1 MTGIADTANAPAPV
15 TQRYEADLL
24 GNIQQALAGLQGFD
38 IMALELIQNADDAGA
53 ATMRFDVRE
62 DGLHVWN
69 SERFSSCGL
78 TETVCPHLAD
88 EGIARPCNFHAISR
102 MGSRSKIS
110 VGSQIGRFGIGF
122 VSVYQITDSPVIR
135 SRDLQMRLD
144 PLNSES
150 PTHRIP
156 EIEGTEFELAW
167 ASTQSATRNAL
178 NASPTPD
185 DVRERVASEIRGVM
199 DRGLFFLRRL
209 EQVELRVDGKL
220 VHAVSIEREENVL
233 TITKQP
239 EDQQERW
246 LILSADAGERA
257 TELELQTR
265 FPMLADLDRSTAV
278 TIAIPLDEKPF
289 EGLLYAYLPTEQPSR
304 LPMHVNADFFPH
316 PNRRAIVLTGEQ
328 HDRYWNELL
337 LETAA
342 AAIFDSFVMLSGK
355 VGAKRLWEIGSS
367 AHALRS
373 EGAFAVFWDRFA
385 EAARAYH
392 CSWSIE
398 GRWCPIATS
407 HLPPDAMPT
416 EQQAALAGIGLDI
429 IHPDLR
435 PHWTALS
442 TLGAKT
448 LRLSAMIDALAET
461 YAKTEPAPPQP
472 STTLMSAIDGI
483 VEAGMKTPGA
493 EPALARLRTV
503 PFAPGS
509 DGGLHSLAGLR
520 SPPVHSSA
528 EQVHAFAPE
537 VLFAHAE
544 VSAMGSLAP
553 LVPRYAFAEL
563 AEHLADRIETE
574 ADAID
579 IVGGAAHRVRAFYEL
594 LVAAAGDNPE
604 DIDGSLVAETPILR
618 TRAGFTSPSRGLLP
632 GGFDDPV
639 GHLAVVDVA
648 AMPASMLALA
658 KSALGVA
665 TLTFS
670 DYIRKHLADI
680 LASGPTQAQY
690 RSLMRE
696 VAQHWSEL
704 AAGGAL
710 ATLAQ
715 MRFVRNRAGTYSC
728 PADVYF
734 FSAALEAALGSD
746 QHRWV
751 DESWLPADT
760 TQARLRDLLESELGL
775 PRRATVEHLVD
786 RIELIAEGTPDDDAA
801 KRLNLITRHLVE
813 RLPTMSE
820 DEQTELGRLRDIDWL
835 PATLDGSR
843 EELWYAPHEVYRPF
857 RATGFSSQACVVDLP
872 VFRSTQVRGLTDFLD
887 FLEMP
892 DEPPT
897 STVVAHL
904 AHCMAND
911 QQPSDIVYQ
920 MLSEG
925 VEDHAADLEPLR
937 GKAFIYVAADKS
949 WLSAD
954 EVFWEAPPFRGRW
967 HAASQNMHLRSPL
980 YRHLGVSDRPEP
992 RHYARMLVQL
1002 AEAGTLTPDDL
1013 AVHDRC
1019 LAVVAEAIEA
1029 GTMSADELR
1038 SEIGSSPILVNLRG
1052 ESTFPEDAIWSDAEW
1067 LASPFGEALDEQLV
1081 QTPGCA
1087 RNAASRMFR
1096 ALGVRRLTS
1105 VARLRL
1111 ATEPDGRESVDV
1123 TQRLAERADLLLW
1136 LAPTAGGRDRLLH
1149 ALLDL
1154 QVRLTDALSVQAELT
1169 TSDPPTRSV
1178 AAPVAAFYE
1187 ADGNV
1192 LHMREAPG
1200 IPLDWSAAFRDLFAQ
1215 LNLVPH
1221 EIDVRPVI
1229 MAAVYVVG
1237 AASSAEAEQALR
1249 TADYRPPS
1257 SREGMD
1263 GERGEAFDDL
1273 EDEVGIADEEDVESD
1288 GPDGDT
1294 DPETADADE
1303 EPADE
1308 SDDAED
1314 DDVTGDGDEAD
1325 DDDGTDYGPD
1335 GGGVGDTSNAN
1346 GTGDGS
1352 GGGQSS
1358 SGSGSG
1364 SGSGTGPG
1372 SGSDTQGGDGSGGTG
1387 GGSGTSGSGSQKEGQ
1402 TRRSRLLAYVVS
1414 SKNASADGGGS
1425 NNDRARAEAAKIDIA
1440 AIEAVLKYE
1449 RNARRVPIEQS
1460 HSNPGFDIRS
1470 AHEDG
1475 AGTRLIEV
1483 KGLASDWNERGI
1495 KLTGVQYEM
1504 AREHPEQFWIYV
1516 VENACDLEKQEVHAI
1531 ANPFSKVA
1539 EYWFDHGWS
1548 DMAEETSAA
1557 RELNLVA
1564 GVRLKHRVWGIGTV
1578 IAVER
1583 KGGGDFVLIEFPID
1597 GRKNIPFNSM
1607 LTFVE

>member
-1 MTGIADTANAPAPV
+1 MTDVAEATGAPAPV
-15 TQRYEADLL
+15 MQRYEADLL

-53 ATMRFDVRE
+53 ATMRFDVRP

-78 TETVCPHLAD
+78 TETTCPHLATGDD

-102 MGSRSKIS
+102 MGSRSKIND
-110 VGSQIGRFGIGF
+110 GSQIGRFGIGF
-122 VSVYQITDSPVIR
+122 VSVYQITDSPIIR

-150 PTHRIP
+150 PTNRIS

-167 ASTQSATRNAL
+167 ASGQSATRNAL
-178 NASPTPD
+178 NASPTPE
-185 DVRERVASEIRGVM
+185 DVGDRVAAGIRSVM
-199 DRGLFFLRRL
+199 DRGLFFLRQL
-209 EQVELRVDGKL
+209 ERIDLL
-220 VHAVSIEREENVL
+220 VGGDVIHAVTIERDGDVL
-233 TITKQP
+233 TLTKEP
-239 EDQQERW
+239 EASEERW
-246 LILSADAGERA
+246 LVLKADASARA
-257 TELELQTR
+257 DELDLKTR
-265 FPMLADLDRSTAV
+265 FPMLVELDRSPAV
-278 TIAIPLDEKPF
+278 TVAIPLDDRPV

-337 LETAA
+337 LEAA
-342 AAIFDSFVMLSGK
+342 AKALADSFVMLSGK

-373 EGAFAVFWDRFA
+373 EGAFSVFWERFS
-385 EAARAYH
+385 EVARAFN
-392 CSWSIE
+392 CSWSIK
-398 GRWCPIATS
+398 GAWCALATS
-407 HLPPDAMPT
+407 QLPPEAMPA
-416 EQQAALAGIGLDI
+416 EQQSALADIGLDI

-448 LRLSAMIDALAET
+448 LRLSATIDALAAT
-461 YAKTEPAPPQP
+461 YAATDRPPAPPTP
-472 STTLMSAIDGI
+472 DLLSAIDGI
-483 VEAGMKTPGA
+483 VESGIKTPGA
-493 EPALARLRTV
+493 EPALARLRDV

-509 DGGLHSLAGLR
+509 DGALYSLAQLR
-520 SPPVHSSA
+520 SPPIHSDA
-528 EQVHAFAPE
+528 DLVNAFIPE
-537 VLFAHAE
+537 VVFAHPDL
-544 VSAMGSLAP
+544 SALASLKP
-553 LVPRYAFAEL
+553 LVDRYDFAEFAGDL
-563 AEHLADRIETE
+563 AARIETE
-574 ADAID
+574 ADAVATI
-579 IVGGAAHRVRAFYEL
+579 GTSQNRVRAFYDL
-594 LVAAAGDNPE
+594 LVATAGDTPE
-604 DIDGSLVAETPILR
+604 TVDGGPLAVTPILR
-618 TRAGFTSPSRGLLP
+618 TRSGFTSPDRGLLP
-632 GGFDDPV
+632 GGFDDPI

-648 AMPASMLALA
+648 AMPAPMLALA
-658 KSALGVA
+658 QSALGVA
-665 TLTFS
+665 TLSFS
-670 DYIRKHLADI
+670 EYIRKHLAGI
-680 LASGPTQAQY
+680 LADEPTQAQY
-690 RSLMRE
+690 RTLMRE
-696 VAQHWSEL
+696 VAQHWHEL
-704 AAGGAL
+704 SATGAL
-710 ATLAQ
+710 SALRQ
-715 MRFVRNRAGTYSC
+715 MRFVRNRAGTYSR

-734 FSAALEAALGSD
+734 FSAPLEAALGLDD
-746 QHRWV
+746 QRWV
-751 DESWLPADT
+751 DENWLPGANT
-760 TQARLRDLLESELGL
+760 LARLRDLLESELGL
-775 PRRATVEHLVD
+775 PRRATVGHLID
-786 RIELIAEGTPDDDAA
+786 RIELIAEGSPDDDAA
-801 KRLNLITRHLVE
+801 KRLTLIARHLVE
-813 RLPTMSE
+813 RLPSMAEAEQSE
-820 DEQTELGRLRDIDWL
+820 LERLRDLEWL
-835 PATLDGSR
+835 PASLDGKR
-843 EELWYAPHEVYRPF
+843 QEYWYSPGEVYRPF
-857 RATGFSSQACVVDLP
+857 RATGFASQACVVDLP

-911 QQPSDIVYQ
+911 QQPSDIAYQ

-925 VEDHAADLEPLR
+925 VEDHAGDLEPLR
-937 GKAFIYVAADKS
+937 DTAFIYVAADKR

-980 YRHLGVSDRPEP
+980 YRHLGVSDRPAP
-992 RHYARMLVQL
+992 RHYAKMLVQL
-1002 AEAGTLTPDDL
+1002 ADAGQLGADDL

-1029 GTMSADELR
+1029 GTITAEDLR
-1038 SEIGSSPILVNLRG
+1038 REIGSSPILVNRQGQL
-1052 ESTFPEDAIWSDAEW
+1052 TFPEDAIWANAEW
-1067 LASPFGEALDEQLV
+1067 LAAPFGQALDDQLV
-1081 QTPGCA
+1081 ATPVCA
-1087 RNAASRMFR
+1087 RNAAARLFR
-1096 ALGVRRLTS
+1096 ALGVQRLTS

-1111 ATEPDGRESVDV
+1111 AADPDGRESTEV
-1123 TQRLAERADLLLW
+1123 TERIAERADLLLW
-1136 LAPTAGGRDRLLH
+1136 LAPNAAGRDRLLH

-1154 QVRLTDALSVQAELT
+1154 EVRLTDALSVQAELQ
-1169 TSDPPTRSV
+1169 TSDPPTRSA

-1200 IPLDWSAAFRDLFAQ
+1200 APLDWSAAFRDLFAQ

-1221 EIDVRPVI
+1221 ETDVRPVI

-1273 EDEVGIADEEDVESD
+1273 EDEVDNGADDEVDRDDAGDGLDEPDPAGSDDEPIDEAEDANEED
-1288 GPDGDT
+1288 GD
-1294 DPETADADE
+1294 
-1303 EPADE
+1303 
-1308 SDDAED
+1308 
-1314 DDVTGDGDEAD
+1314 DEAEGD
-1325 DDDGTDYGPD
+1325 DTPGNGSE
-1335 GGGVGDTSNAN
+1335 GGGA
-1346 GTGDGS
+1346 GDGS
-1352 GGGQSS
+1352 NSGGTRVGGGQSSGGSGSGTGTGAGTGGGSTTQGGNGSGGTGGGEGS

-1364 SGSGTGPG
+1364 S
-1372 SGSDTQGGDGSGGTG
+1372 QN
-1387 GGSGTSGSGSQKEGQ
+1387 EGQ

-1414 SKNASADGGGS
+1414 SKNASTDSNGS
-1425 NNDRARAEAAKIDIA
+1425 SDRARAEAAKIDIA
-1440 AIEAVLKYE
+1440 AIEAALKYE

-1475 AGTRLIEV
+1475 AGSRLIEV
-1483 KGLASDWNERGI
+1483 KGLASGWNERGI

-1516 VENACDLEKQEVHAI
+1516 VENACDLEKQKVHAI

-1548 DMAEETSAA
+1548 GTAEETGGA

-1578 IAVER
+1578 ISVER
-1583 KGGGDFVLIEFPID
+1583 KGASDFVLIEFSID

>member
-1 MTGIADTANAPAPV
+1 MTGVAVANAPAPV

-69 SERFSSCGL
+69 SERFSSCSL

-102 MGSRSKIS
+102 MGSRSKIN

-150 PTHRIP
+150 PTRRIP

-178 NASPTPD
+178 NASPTPN

-209 EQVELRVDGKL
+209 KHVELRVGGKL
-220 VHAVSIEREENVL
+220 VHAVSIDREDNVL
-233 TITKQP
+233 ILTKQP
-239 EDQQERW
+239 EDQRERW
-246 LILSADAGERA
+246 LVLSADAGTRA
-257 TELELQTR
+257 EELELQAR

-278 TIAIPLDEKPF
+278 SVAIPLDDKPF

-304 LPMHVNADFFPH
+304 LPLHVNADFFPH

-342 AAIFDSFVMLSGK
+342 AATFDSFVMLTGK

-416 EQQAALAGIGLDI
+416 EQQASLADIGLDI

-442 TLGAKT
+442 SLGAKT

-461 YAKTEPAPPQP
+461 YEKIEPAAPPP
-472 STTLMSAIDGI
+472 STTLLSAIDGI
-483 VEAGMKTPGA
+483 IEAGLKTPGA
-493 EPALARLRTV
+493 EPAVARLRMV

-509 DGGLHSLAGLR
+509 DGALHSLAGLR

-528 EQVHAFAPE
+528 EQVHAFVPE
-537 VLFAHAE
+537 VVFAHAE
-544 VSAMGSLAP
+544 VAAMGSLSP
-553 LVPRYAFAEL
+553 LVPRYSFAEL
-563 AEHLADRIETE
+563 AEQLADRIETE
-574 ADAID
+574 AEAIEV
-579 IVGGAAHRVRAFYEL
+579 IGSATHRVRAFYDL
-594 LVAAAGDNPE
+594 LVATSGDTP
-604 DIDGSLVAETPILR
+604 DDVDGSLVAETPILR

-648 AMPASMLALA
+648 TMPAAMLALA
-658 KSALGVA
+658 QSALGVE

-670 DYIRKHLADI
+670 DYVRKHLADI
-680 LASGPTQAQY
+680 LANGPTQAQY
-690 RSLMRE
+690 RNLMRE
-696 VAQHWSEL
+696 VAQHWREL

-710 ATLAQ
+710 AALGQ
-715 MRFVRNRAGTYSC
+715 MRFVRNRAGTYSR

-746 QHRWV
+746 QNRWV

-786 RIELIAEGTPDDDAA
+786 RIELIVEGTPDDDTA

-820 DEQTELGRLRDIDWL
+820 DEQSELGRLRDIDWL
-835 PATLDGSR
+835 PASLDGSR

-911 QQPSDIVYQ
+911 QQPSDIAYQ

-925 VEDHAADLEPLR
+925 VEEHAADLEPLR
-937 GKAFIYVAADKS
+937 GEAFIYVAADKR

-992 RHYARMLVQL
+992 QHYARMLVQL
-1002 AEAGTLTPDDL
+1002 ADAGTPAPDDL

-1029 GTMSADELR
+1029 GTMSTDDLR
-1038 SEIGSSPILVNLRG
+1038 SEIGPSPILVNLQG

-1067 LASPFGEALDEQLV
+1067 LAAPFGQALDQQLV
-1081 QTPGCA
+1081 PTPGCA
-1087 RNAASRMFR
+1087 RNAASRLFR

-1111 ATEPDGRESVDV
+1111 AAEPDGRESIDV

-1136 LAPTAGGRDRLLH
+1136 LAPTAAGRDRLLN

-1154 QVRLTDALSVQAELT
+1154 EVGLTDALSVQAELT
-1169 TSDPPTRSV
+1169 TSDPPTRSA
-1178 AAPVAAFYE
+1178 AAPVAAFYD

-1200 IPLDWSAAFRDLFAQ
+1200 TPLDWSAAFRDLFAQ

-1273 EDEVGIADEEDVESD
+1273 EDEVGIVDEVDF
-1288 GPDGDT
+1288 DGDGG
-1294 DPETADADE
+1294 DAGPETTEAEEKPADDDAD
-1303 EPADE
+1303 
-1308 SDDAED
+1308 DDAPE
-1314 DDVTGDGDEAD
+1314 GGDEAD
-1325 DDDGTDYGPD
+1325 DDAPD
-1335 GGGVGDTSNAN
+1335 AGGAGDSSNAN
-1346 GTGDGS
+1346 GAGGGS

-1358 SGSGSG
+1358 TG
-1364 SGSGTGPG
+1364 SGSGTGSGAG
-1372 SGSDTQGGDGSGGTG
+1372 SGSNNQGGNGSGGSG
-1387 GGSGTSGSGSQKEGQ
+1387 GGPGTSGSGSQKEGQ

-1414 SKNASADGGGS
+1414 SKNASTDGGGN

-1449 RNARRVPIEQS
+1449 RNARREPVEQS

-1470 AHEDG
+1470 AHGDG

-1504 AREHPEQFWIYV
+1504 AREHPEQFWIYI
-1516 VENACDLEKQEVHAI
+1516 VENAYDLDKQKVHAV

-1548 DMAEETSAA
+1548 DMAEETSEA